1 MSDLSDSSKNLQFGG
16 FFCNYEVTFSSE
28 SLQFGDIFYWL
39 VITNIFNFVSFRWI
53 SKTLGEFLIVGFTF
67 LCL

>member
-1 MSDLSDSSKNLQFGG
+1 MIQAKIYSLVG
-16 FFCNYEVTFSSE
+16 FFVTMKLPFLATAYSLVTF
-28 SLQFGDIFYWL
+28 FYWL